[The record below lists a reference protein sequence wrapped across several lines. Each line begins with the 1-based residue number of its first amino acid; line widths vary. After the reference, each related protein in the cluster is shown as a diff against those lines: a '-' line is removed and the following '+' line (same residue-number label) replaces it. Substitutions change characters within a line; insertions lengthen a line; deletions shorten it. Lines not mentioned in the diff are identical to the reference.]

1 VQIEFR
7 LWNDQNQEMIN
18 EQALEV
24 ALAAARKLSRP
35 ARRILA
41 ERLLRDT
48 AVPSNTI
55 LVPLRQFDAT
65 TQKRFQE
72 LMDRNN
78 EGRLTQAGRR
88 ELEELVSRYEQ
99 MMVTNSE
106 ALARAS
112 HPELF
117 NQRGRLVK
125 SRLNAFLRGRI
136 KENKHRRKKP
146 SEQ

>member
-1 VQIEFR
+1 
-7 LWNDQNQEMIN
+7 MIN

-35 ARRILA
+35 SRRMLA
-41 ERLLRDT
+41 ERLLRDA
-48 AVPSNTI
+48 AVQPNTI
-55 LVPLRQFDAT
+55 LVPLRQFDTT

-78 EGRLTQAGRR
+78 EGRLTRAERA
-88 ELEELVSRYEQ
+88 ELADLMRRYEE
-99 MMVTNSE
+99 MMVANSE

-117 NQRGRLVK
+117 DETGRLVK
-125 SRLNAFLRGRI
+125 SRLDGVLRTKI
-136 KENKHRRKKP
+136 KKEENGKKKLG
-146 SEQ
+146 EQ